1 LACAGRPAESSPRAM
16 TFLNAPLLWLLAAL
30 LALPLVI
37 HLLNK
42 RFPQRFLF
50 SSVEHLKKSAAERSR
65 IYKWRHRLLTLV
77 RTLFLL
83 LLLLVFLKP
92 VLDLFG
98 SSERAADVHRQV
110 LLIVDRSL
118 SMEYQQAGLTS
129 RQRAVI
135 EADKILGTLG
145 ADDVVNVISVAHT
158 PAVCFDSFSRNLSAA
173 RRFLHQLT
181 PGVTRADFTL
191 ANAAAARLL
200 AKTTGPVEI
209 YYLSDFQRRNW
220 ALVDFAPLT
229 GRVRLFFVDVGA
241 ASPENHAILG
251 AELNQSQVLAG
262 DTVPLEVTV
271 GNFSAVPLDDVITVR
286 VDQRHQVQQPVSAGP
301 WSSVRVTVP
310 VPVTSPGLHLC
321 EITLPPDNLA
331 ADNRWSL
338 VLPVVEKEEIVTL
351 SADGDASHSPVS
363 FLHAALNPYAQQA
376 GSLLP
381 RHVASGALDPARLA
395 GSSKLFI
402 TGCGPLDDA
411 GADTL
416 AKFLHRGGGIV
427 WFLDSDTDAANLDR
441 LEKAMATTPLPLRVG
456 PLRKTDNVGSGA
468 QQIATGDFN
477 ARFLRLF
484 RGSLRQDLGLLEF
497 YDFHAASATGAG
509 KVLLRFGDETPAM
522 AVTGHGLGTLVL
534 MNFSVG
540 EFSSNL
546 ARQRIFP
553 AWVQDL
559 VKQLDTREPAPLAFA
574 AGQLVTGEVWRE
586 DLRRQS
592 FTSPAGRLIDVRQE
606 PLGER
611 AGISF
616 IPEETGFYTL
626 TDGRIK
632 YAFAV
637 NADPEESD
645 LRPVDKS
652 HLPAELAAGQASDFA
667 AGQRDYDEIAHGRS
681 LVPWF
686 LLAALGA
693 LLLELALQLVFRR
706 LAR

>member
-1 LACAGRPAESSPRAM
+1 M
-16 TFLNAPLLWLLAAL
+16 IFLNAPLLWSLAGL

-50 SSVEHLKKSAAERSR
+50 SSVDHLKKSAAERAR
-65 IYKWRHRLLTLV
+65 IYKWRHRILTLV

-83 LLLLVFLKP
+83 LLLFVFLKP
-92 VLDLFG
+92 VLDRFG
-98 SSERAADVHRQV
+98 ANAQTGPVRRQV
-110 LLIVDRSL
+110 LLIVDHSL

-135 EADKILGTLG
+135 EAGKILGTLG
-145 ADDVVNVISVAHT
+145 DEDEVNVIAVSHA
-158 PAVCFDSFSRNLSAA
+158 PAICFGSFTRNFAEA
-173 RRFLHQLT
+173 RRFLQTL
-181 PGVTRADFTL
+181 PSGVTRADFTQ

-200 AKTTGPVEI
+200 AATKNRVEV

-220 ALVDFAPLT
+220 ALVDFAPLAD
-229 GRVRLFFVDVGA
+229 RAKLFFVDVGA
-241 ASPENHAILG
+241 ESPENRAILG

-262 DTVPLEVTV
+262 DTVPLEITI
-271 GNFSAVPLDDVITVR
+271 GNFSSAPLDDVITVR
-286 VDQRHQVQQPVSAGP
+286 VDQRHQVQQPVAAGP

-310 VPVTSPGLHLC
+310 VPATTPGLHLC
-321 EITLPPDNLA
+321 EITLPRDNLA
-331 ADNRWSL
+331 ADNRWTL
-338 VLPVVEKEEIVTL
+338 VLPVLEKEEIVTL
-351 SADGDASHSPVS
+351 SSDGDAGKDPVRY
-363 FLHAALNPYAQQA
+363 LHAALNPYPNQA

-381 RHVASGALDPARLA
+381 RHLASASLDATRLA
-395 GSSKLFI
+395 GSSKLFV
-402 TGCGPLDDA
+402 TRCGPLDDA
-411 GADTL
+411 AADAL

-427 WFLDSDTDAANLDR
+427 WFLDSETDAANLQR

-468 QQIATGDFN
+468 QQIVTGDFK
-477 ARFLRLF
+477 ARILRLF
-484 RGSLRQDLGLLEF
+484 RGNLRQDLGLLEF
-497 YDFHAASATGAG
+497 YDFHAASATGSG

-522 AVTGHGLGTLVL
+522 AMTGHGLGTLVL

-559 VKQLDTREPAPLAFA
+559 VKQLDAREPVPLAFA
-574 AGQLVTGEVWRE
+574 AGQLVTGEVWRD
-586 DLRRQS
+586 DLRRQP
-592 FTSPAGRLIDVRQE
+592 FTSPSGRVIDVHQE

-611 AGISF
+611 AGVSF
-616 IPEETGFYTL
+616 PAEEIGFYTL
-626 TDGRIK
+626 ADGRLK

-645 LRPVDKS
+645 LRVVDKA
-652 HLPAELAAGQASDFA
+652 HLPAQLTAGQESGFA
-667 AGQRDYDEIAHGRS
+667 GGQGDYDEIAHGRS

-686 LLAALGA
+686 LLAAVGV
-693 LLLELALQLVFRR
+693 LLLELVLQLVFRR

>member
-1 LACAGRPAESSPRAM
+1 M
-16 TFLNAPLLWLLAAL
+16 TFLNAPLLWSLAGLLAV
-30 LALPLVI
+30 PLVI

-92 VLDLFG
+92 VLDRYG
-98 SSERAADVHRQV
+98 ASTDKKQTGRQV
-110 LLIVDRSL
+110 LLIIDRSL

-135 EADKILGTLG
+135 EAGKILGTLG
-145 ADDVVNVISVAHT
+145 DNDEVNVIAVAHT
-158 PAVCFDSFSRNLSAA
+158 PTVCFSTFGRNLGEAKQ
-173 RRFLHQLT
+173 FLNKLS

-191 ANAAAARLL
+191 ANAAAARLI
-200 AKTTGPVEI
+200 AGVKGRVEV
-209 YYLSDFQRRNW
+209 YYVSDFQRRNW
-220 ALVDFAPLT
+220 ALVDFAPLAD
-229 GRVRLFFVDVGA
+229 RAKLFFVDVGA
-241 ASPENHAILG
+241 VSPENRAILG
-251 AELNQSQVLAG
+251 AELGQSQVLAG
-262 DTVPLEVTV
+262 DTVPIEVTIA
-271 GNFSAVPLDDVITVR
+271 NFSAAPLDDVVTVR

-301 WSSVRVTVP
+301 WSSVRVTIP
-310 VPVTSPGLHLC
+310 VPTTSPGLHLC

-331 ADNRWSL
+331 ADNRWVL
-338 VLPVVEKEEIVTL
+338 VLPVLEKEEIVTL
-351 SADGDASHSPVS
+351 SADGDATKDPIR

-381 RHVASGALDPARLA
+381 RHLASGAFDATRLA
-395 GSSKLFI
+395 GANKLFI
-402 TGCGPLDDA
+402 TRCGPLDDA
-411 GADTL
+411 AANAL

-427 WFLDSDTDAANLDR
+427 WFLDSATDKDNLTR
-441 LEKAMATTPLPLRVG
+441 LEKAMATTPLPLKVG
-456 PLRKTDNVGSGA
+456 PLRKSDNVGSGA
-468 QQIATGDFN
+468 QQIVTGDFK
-477 ARFLRLF
+477 ARMLRLF
-484 RGSLRQDLGLLEF
+484 RGTLRQDLGLLEF
-497 YDFHAASATGAG
+497 YDFHAASATGSG

-522 AVTGHGLGTLVL
+522 AFTSHGLGTLVL

-574 AGQLVTGEVWRE
+574 AGQLVTGEVWRD
-586 DLRRQS
+586 DLRRQP
-592 FTSPAGRLIDVRQE
+592 FTSPSSRVIEVRQE

-616 IPEETGFYTL
+616 PAEETGFYTL

-632 YAFAV
+632 YAYAV

-645 LRPVDKS
+645 LRPVDKA
-652 HLPAELAAGQASDFA
+652 HLPAQLATGQESGFAG
-667 AGQRDYDEIAHGRS
+667 GQRDYDEIAHGRS

-686 LLAALGA
+686 LLAALGV